1 MAEQASHPSQFF
13 SGDVRSSA
21 PQDWEVG
28 FDASELETQVKATW
42 ELEQQVAKAQAELE
56 EYQRLLNDLPGIY
69 EDKFRQAVR
78 SLAQNVRNLLD
89 ERNALQA
96 QVSRALVLAQE
107 RQALPPAQE
116 AELAQPAEARSEVG
130 SLRFRTPSTVVE
142 AVQAPRISWPSLPFP
157 LLRGRLWVLSLGGG
171 LGIAL
176 LLIFGLQF
184 LANRRSASGVGT
196 VAPIERSRIPSSAA
210 ATLSLQARGGQVWVL
225 VESLSGGK
233 VYDAFLDKGE
243 SKVLPLGTGLRIRSG
258 RADLLFVS
266 IGSDSPRALGGV
278 SDLDW
283 VEFRP

>member
-1 MAEQASHPSQFF
+1 MAEQASHPWQVP
-13 SGDVRSSA
+13 SGDVRSA
-21 PQDWEVG
+21 AQPWEVG
-28 FDASELETQVKATW
+28 FDASELETQANATW

-96 QVSRALVLAQE
+96 QVSRALAQAQE
-107 RQALPPAQE
+107 RLALPPAQE
-116 AELAQPAEARSEVG
+116 AELVTPTEGRPEVG
-130 SLRFRTPSTVVE
+130 LPRFRIPLPVVE
-142 AVQAPRISWPSLPFP
+142 SVQALRVSWPSLRCHIP
-157 LLRGRLWVLSLGGG
+157 RGRLWAWSLAGGF
-171 LGIAL
+171 GIAL
-176 LLIFGLQF
+176 LLIFGRQF
-184 LANRRSASGVGT
+184 LANQRSASRDGIA
-196 VAPIERSRIPSSAA
+196 APIERSRIPSSAA

-225 VESLSGGK
+225 VESLSGGR
-233 VYDAFLDKGE
+233 VYDAFMEKGE

-266 IGSDSPRALGGV
+266 IGSDSPRASGGV